1 MSFCI
6 VTMSST
12 CRGCSCSFADLAN
25 LKLHLIAFPVCKKK
39 KSPSSSSSS
48 NAVVAFN
55 PSKGKVKSSPSSSNA
70 VVALNSK
77 APSNAVV
84 VSKNVSST
92 NALMNGVCNA
102 LSGLNL
108 QPVGTP
114 GTKTVFNVQVAQ
126 QVPVAVSKP
135 KTVKKKIN
143 KQVMFVIDESGS
155 MSGSKFNEAMNGC
168 KTVLKSLNHD
178 HDWVG
183 IYLFDSRVRCIS
195 NPVFLKREG
204 GNLEATINGLRCN
217 GGGTAIYDAVRTAS
231 NAFVK
236 PKNVGLAVQYELI
249 VLTDGADGGSK
260 RASNRSVNAHLNALK
275 ASGGLSTLH
284 VTVLAVGM
292 SDRDRNEMRTMVNGL
307 GEVHDVSSSAG
318 AINDSFIKVVQK
330 GIETRMRLVTASLT
344 YSG

>member
-1 MSFCI
+1 
-6 VTMSST
+6 MSST
-12 CRGCSCSFADLAN
+12 CRGCSCNFADVAN
-25 LKLHLIAFPVCKKK
+25 LKVHLNAFPVCKTK
-39 KSPSSSSSS
+39 KSPSTSSS
-48 NAVVAFN
+48 NAVVPLN
-55 PSKGKVKSSPSSSNA
+55 PSKGKGKGKSSPSSSNA
-70 VVALNSK
+70 VVVLNPK

-84 VSKNVSST
+84 VPKNVSST
-92 NALMNGVCNA
+92 NALMNGVLCNA

-114 GTKTVFNVQVAQ
+114 GTKTVFKMQVVQ
-126 QVPVAVSKP
+126 QVPVAVAKP
-135 KTVKKKIN
+135 KTVKIN

-168 KTVLKSLNHD
+168 KTVLKSLSYD

-204 GNLEATINGLRCN
+204 SNLEATINGLRCN

-236 PKNVGLAVQYELI
+236 PKNEGLAVQYELI
-249 VLTDGADGGSK
+249 VLTDGADGGSSV
-260 RASNRSVNAHLNALK
+260 SNHSINAHLNALK

-318 AINDSFIKVVQK
+318 AINDCFIKVVQK
-330 GIETRMRLVTASLT
+330 GIKTRMRLVTARLT
-344 YSG
+344 YSD

>member
-1 MSFCI
+1 MSF
-6 VTMSST
+6 T
-12 CRGCSCSFADLAN
+12 CRGCSCNFVDQAN
-25 LKLHLIAFPVCKKK
+25 LKLHLNAFPVCKTK
-39 KSPSSSSSS
+39 KSPSSSSS

-55 PSKGKVKSSPSSSNA
+55 PSKGKGKSSSSNA
-70 VVALNSK
+70 VVAFNPK

-84 VSKNVSST
+84 TSKNVSST
-92 NALMNGVCNA
+92 NALMNGVFNA

-108 QPVGTP
+108 QPVSTP
-114 GTKTVFNVQVAQ
+114 GTKTAFNVQVAQ

-143 KQVMFVIDESGS
+143 KQVLFVIDESGS

-168 KTVLKSLNHD
+168 KTVLKSLNSD

-183 IYLFDSRVRCIS
+183 IYLFDTRTRCICK
-195 NPVFLKREG
+195 PVFLKKPEG
-204 GNLEATINGLRCN
+204 RNLEATINGLRCN
-217 GGGTAIYDAVRTAS
+217 GGGTAIYDAVMTAS
-231 NAFVK
+231 NAFKK
-236 PKNVGLAVQYELI
+236 PESEGLAVQYELI
-249 VLTDGADGGSK
+249 VLTDGADGS
-260 RASNRSVNAHLNALK
+260 SSVTNRSVNAHLNALK
-275 ASGGLSTLH
+275 ASGGLGTLH

-330 GIETRMRLVTASLT
+330 GIETRRMRLVTASFT

>member
-1 MSFCI
+1 MSFCT

-12 CRGCSCSFADLAN
+12 
-25 LKLHLIAFPVCKKK
+25 
-39 KSPSSSSSS
+39 
-48 NAVVAFN
+48 N
-55 PSKGKVKSSPSSSNA
+55 PSKGKGKGKGKSSPSSSNA
-70 VVALNSK
+70 VVALNPK

-108 QPVGTP
+108 QPVGTH
-114 GTKTVFNVQVAQ
+114 GTKTVFKVQVAQ

-155 MSGSKFNEAMNGC
+155 MNGSPFHEAMNGC
-168 KTVLKSLNHD
+168 KTVLKSLNSD

-183 IYLFDSRVRCIS
+183 IYLFDTRTRCVC
-195 NPVFLKREG
+195 NPVFLKKHG
-204 GNLEATINGLRCN
+204 VSNLEATINGLRCN
-217 GGGTAIYDAVRTAS
+217 GGGTAIYDAVMTAS

-236 PKNVGLAVQYELI
+236 PKNEGLAVQYELI
-249 VLTDGADGGSK
+249 VLTDGADGSSSV
-260 RASNRSVNAHLNALK
+260 SNRSVNAHLNALK

-307 GEVHDVSSSAG
+307 GEVHDVSSSSG

>member
-12 CRGCSCSFADLAN
+12 FSCRGCSCNFADLAN
-25 LKLHLIAFPVCKKK
+25 LKLHLNAFTVCKTK
-39 KSPSSSSSS
+39 KSSSSSSSS

-77 APSNAVV
+77 APSN
-84 VSKNVSST
+84 VSST

-114 GTKTVFNVQVAQ
+114 GTKTVFKVQVAQ

-183 IYLFDSRVRCIS
+183 IYLFDTRTRCVS

-204 GNLEATINGLRCN
+204 SNLEATINGLRCN
-217 GGGTAIYDAVRTAS
+217 GGGTAIYDAVMTAS

-249 VLTDGADGGSK
+249 VLTDGADGGS
-260 RASNRSVNAHLNALK
+260 SVTNRSVNAHLNALK

>member
-1 MSFCI
+1 
-6 VTMSST
+6 MSST
-12 CRGCSCSFADLAN
+12 CRGCSCSFADSAN
-25 LKLHLIAFPVCKKK
+25 LKLHLIAFPVCKTK
-39 KSPSSSSSS
+39 KSSSSSSS
-48 NAVVAFN
+48 NAGAAFN
-55 PSKGKVKSSPSSSNA
+55 PSKGKGKSSPSSSNA
-70 VVALNSK
+70 VVALNPK

-108 QPVGTP
+108 QPVGTH
-114 GTKTVFNVQVAQ
+114 GTKTVFKVQVAQ

-168 KTVLKSLNHD
+168 KTVLKSLNYD

-183 IYLFDSRVRCIS
+183 TYLFDSRVRCIS

-204 GNLEATINGLRCN
+204 SNLEATMNGLRCS
-217 GGGTAIYDAVRTAS
+217 GGGTATYDAVMTAS

-236 PKNVGLAVQYELI
+236 PKIEGLAVQYELI
-249 VLTDGADGGSK
+249 VLTDGADGSSS
-260 RASNRSVNAHLNALK
+260 ASNRSVNAHLNALK
-275 ASGGLSTLH
+275 ASGGLGTLH

-307 GEVHDVSSSAG
+307 GEVHDVSSSSG

-330 GIETRMRLVTASLT
+330 GIETRRKCLVTASFT

>member
-1 MSFCI
+1 
-6 VTMSST
+6 MSST
-12 CRGCSCSFADLAN
+12 FSCRGCSCSFADLAN
-25 LKLHLIAFPVCKKK
+25 LKLHLIAFPVCKTK
-39 KSPSSSSSS
+39 KSSSSSSSS

-155 MSGSKFNEAMNGC
+155 MSGRPFHEAMNGC
-168 KTVLKSLNHD
+168 KTVLNSLNSD

-183 IYLFDSRVRCIS
+183 IYLFDTRTRCVC
-195 NPVFLKREG
+195 NPVFLKKHG
-204 GNLEATINGLRCN
+204 VSNLEATINGLRCN
-217 GGGTAIYDAVRTAS
+217 GGGTAIYDAVMTAS

-249 VLTDGADGGSK
+249 VLTDGADGSSSV
-260 RASNRSVNAHLNALK
+260 SNRSVNAHLNALK

>member
-1 MSFCI
+1 
-6 VTMSST
+6 MSST
-12 CRGCSCSFADLAN
+12 CRGCSCSFADVAN
-25 LKLHLIAFPVCKKK
+25 LKLHLIAFPVCKTK
-39 KSPSSSSSS
+39 KSPSSSSS

-55 PSKGKVKSSPSSSNA
+55 PSKGKSSSSNA
-70 VVALNSK
+70 VVAFNPK

-108 QPVGTP
+108 QPVGTH
-114 GTKTVFNVQVAQ
+114 GTKTVFKVQVAQ

-168 KTVLKSLNHD
+168 KTVLKSLNYD

-204 GNLEATINGLRCN
+204 SNLEATMNGLRCN
-217 GGGTAIYDAVRTAS
+217 GGGTAIYDAVMTAS

-236 PKNVGLAVQYELI
+236 PKSEGLAVQYELI
-249 VLTDGADGGSK
+249 VLTDGADGSSS
-260 RASNRSVNAHLNALK
+260 ASNRSVNAHLNALK
-275 ASGGLSTLH
+275 ASGGLGTLH

>member
-12 CRGCSCSFADLAN
+12 CRGCSCSFADAAN
-25 LKLHLIAFPVCKKK
+25 LRLHLIAFPVCKTK
-39 KSPSSSSSS
+39 KSPSSSSS

-55 PSKGKVKSSPSSSNA
+55 PSKGKGKSSPSSSNA
-70 VVALNSK
+70 VVALNPK

-108 QPVGTP
+108 QPVGTH

-155 MSGSKFNEAMNGC
+155 MNGSPFHEAMNGC
-168 KTVLKSLNHD
+168 KTVLKSLNSD

-183 IYLFDSRVRCIS
+183 IYLFDARTRCVC
-195 NPVFLKREG
+195 NPVFLKKHG
-204 GNLEATINGLRCN
+204 VSNLEATINGLRCN
-217 GGGTAIYDAVRTAS
+217 GGGTAIYDAVMTAS

-236 PKNVGLAVQYELI
+236 PKNEGLAVQYELI
-249 VLTDGADGGSK
+249 VLTDGADGSSSV
-260 RASNRSVNAHLNALK
+260 SNRSVNAHLNALK

-307 GEVHDVSSSAG
+307 GEVHDVSSSSG